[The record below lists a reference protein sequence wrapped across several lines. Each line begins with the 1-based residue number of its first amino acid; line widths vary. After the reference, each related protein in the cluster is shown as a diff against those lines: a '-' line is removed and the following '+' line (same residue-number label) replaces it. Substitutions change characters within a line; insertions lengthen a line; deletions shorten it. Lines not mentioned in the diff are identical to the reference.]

1 MILRAVFARILNTI
15 YETILALHT
24 SDLAGA
30 REAGSVGVGEAIV
43 L

>member
-1 MILRAVFARILNTI
+1 MTTSVLTAMYFNIRHWSWNYRGLN
-15 YETILALHT
+15 
-24 SDLAGA
+24 LAGA